1 MSLVFTNS
9 TFLISDAQ
17 TSTTF
22 NPFIVYLVSID
33 YFFTIETNIYTTDE
47 DYKNLKKRL
56 RYVIFMRAIRILL
69 FLLILAVYFI
79 T

>member
-1 MSLVFTNS
+1 MSLVLTNPTLLVS
-9 TFLISDAQ
+9 EGQ

-47 DYKNLKKRL
+47 DY
-56 RYVIFMRAIRILL
+56 
-69 FLLILAVYFI
+69 
-79 T
+79 